1 MDSHRIEGIKYDFD
15 RLTDDELTG
24 IRGHLLTTHQRV
36 TDEIGLIE
44 RTLFERTH
52 DQLPLESGRDNYE
65 RVLGRAVLAGEIDCT
80 EASQALGRY
89 DG

>member
-1 MDSHRIEGIKYDFD
+1 MDSHRIEGIKFDFD

-52 DQLPLESGRDNYE
+52 DQLPL
-65 RVLGRAVLAGEIDCT
+65 CT
-80 EASQALGRY
+80 EQMLGNTALQAETP
-89 DG
+89 DA